1 MELSKHSAERI
12 VREINEV
19 LPQKINLMNKKG
31 IIIASTDA
39 ARIGEF
45 HGAAYKII
53 RDGIDEIRIYHD
65 NEYPGTRP
73 GTNFLLRACGEPI
86 GVLGITGSYDTIL
99 PIAKVIRKMTELIVT
114 DHELVRME
122 SRREAMRVRFLTDF
136 LLRSGSVVT
145 GDFYQQGLEMGIDI
159 RKKWRVMAV
168 MVHAPEASESTRAEA
183 AQTAQQ
189 LLQRAYPSFIVCSM
203 APYFI
208 AVLTEAR
215 DDDWMHSMAMDIR
228 RLIASDM
235 SADSTIGIDMPAED
249 PVHMQEAWNCAR
261 KALESAL
268 RRTNTPVKFY
278 SEINMEIFADEVPD
292 ASKLKYIQRI
302 FSGYTL
308 QELHDVLS
316 MLELFYENNG
326 SVTKTAA
333 KLYIHKNT
341 LQQHLKKIAARTGY
355 DPRSLSGSAIFYI
368 VIYFYH
374 DLIDAGYEQ

>member
-1 MELSKHSAERI
+1 
-12 VREINEV
+12 
-19 LPQKINLMNKKG
+19 
-31 IIIASTDA
+31 
-39 ARIGEF
+39 
-45 HGAAYKII
+45 
-53 RDGIDEIRIYHD
+53 
-65 NEYPGTRP
+65 
-73 GTNFLLRACGEPI
+73 
-86 GVLGITGSYDTIL
+86 
-99 PIAKVIRKMTELIVT
+99 
-114 DHELVRME
+114 
-122 SRREAMRVRFLTDF
+122 
-136 LLRSGSVVT
+136 
-145 GDFYQQGLEMGIDI
+145 
-159 RKKWRVMAV
+159 
-168 MVHAPEASESTRAEA
+168 
-183 AQTAQQ
+183 
-189 LLQRAYPSFIVCSM
+189 
-203 APYFI
+203 
-208 AVLTEAR
+208 
-215 DDDWMHSMAMDIR
+215 
-228 RLIASDM
+228 
-235 SADSTIGIDMPAED
+235 
-249 PVHMQEAWNCAR
+249 MQEAWNCAR

-355 DPRSLSGSAIFYI
+355 DPRSLDGSAIFYI